1 MNFQKEKKRGK
12 VEGKEKRKG
21 GKKEGR
27 NHRGKHKTRKMF
39 LV

>member
-27 NHRGKHKTRKMF
+27 KLRGKHKTRKMF